1 MGVGAPQGADA
12 AIEIIAQRQLFA
24 GGLRVEI
31 HQCEVRVPGFQQPVR
46 QREGVFGVP
55 LQAAAADEAHYA
67 NPHAVAVKNL
77 TAVSRCAGGEVS
89 GAQEPVGLVQ
99 QRTDFHFA
107 EGMVPQ
113 RYGIGPGVIDPQRLL
128 AGQARGG
135 DVFTVYNGEGNVF
148 QLLQGAEMAL

>member
-1 MGVGAPQGADA
+1 M
-12 AIEIIAQRQLFA
+12 
-24 GGLRVEI
+24 
-31 HQCEVRVPGFQQPVR
+31 
-46 QREGVFGVP
+46 
-55 LQAAAADEAHYA
+55 
-67 NPHAVAVKNL
+67 
-77 TAVSRCAGGEVS
+77 
-89 GAQEPVGLVQ
+89 GLVQ

-128 AGQARGG
+128 AGQACGG